1 VVGSGLVGGLVLGV
15 LSLALVADLSYETVA
30 VVHVLDGLL
39 AAVGEVDGVAALGL
53 VAVAGLRVAEVG
65 AGVAVGDAVVVVVLG
80 WDLERWKVSE
90 KCFSV
95 SIHAIYVEPSS
106 WL

>member
-1 VVGSGLVGGLVLGV
+1 MSEREWTPLVHGVLGGSVVGSGLVGGLVLGV

-53 VAVAGLRVAEVG
+53 VAVAGLRVAEVD
-65 AGVAVGDAVVVVVLG
+65 AGVAVGDAVVVVVLRG
-80 WDLERWKVSE
+80 DLIR
-90 KCFSV
+90 
-95 SIHAIYVEPSS
+95 I
-106 WL
+106 

>member
-1 VVGSGLVGGLVLGV
+1 MSLIYIPLYHPLLSSGRRRRGVGGGSGLVGGGVLGV

-53 VAVAGLRVAEVG
+53 VAVAGLRGGEVR
-65 AGVAVGDAVVVVVLG
+65 AGVAVGDAVVVGVLRG
-80 WDLERWKVSE
+80 DLEG
-90 KCFSV
+90 
-95 SIHAIYVEPSS
+95 
-106 WL
+106 